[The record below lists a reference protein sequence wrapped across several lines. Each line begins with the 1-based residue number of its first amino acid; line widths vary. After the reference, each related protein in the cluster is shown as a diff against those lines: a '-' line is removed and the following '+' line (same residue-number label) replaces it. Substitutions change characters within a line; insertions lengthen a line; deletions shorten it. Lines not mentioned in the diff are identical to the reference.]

1 MKQPFPASDRVEQGL
16 LVGEC
21 KWSSNPVGMDILQDL
36 IRKSE
41 LLQPKRSWEGI
52 TYLLFSKSGFTPAVE
67 EQASIEKNIRLIS
80 VEECLF

>member
-1 MKQPFPASDRVEQGL
+1 MKHPFPASDRVEQGL

-41 LLQPKRSWEGI
+41 LLQPNRSWDSI
-52 TYLLFSKSGFTPAVE
+52 TYFLFSKSGLL
-67 EQASIEKNIRLIS
+67 QL
-80 VEECLF
+80 